1 MSDSI
6 TKLLDSIE
14 RVKADLKLK
23 DVLISEMY
31 LQHIEERQEVKKEY
45 FVQRRLLEQ
54 KHEEESIRYKWVFF
68 IIYMNCI
75 TFSG

>member
-31 LQHIEERQEVKKEY
+31 LHHIEERQEVKKEY

-54 KHEEESIRYKWVFF
+54 KHEEESIRYKGVF

>member
-6 TKLLDSIE
+6 TKLLDAIE

-31 LQHIEERQEVKKEY
+31 LHHIEERQEVKKEY

-54 KHEEESIRYKWVFF
+54 KHEEESIRYKWVF